1 MRVQFLTAAQILA
14 LYFAMNEDEDVVSI
28 SELGDFRACILK
40 RINDERVHYIVES
53 SNIDLDRAMID
64 YPDCFGYGQS
74 GKSILRK
81 TTTGQLVQRIVAY
94 LPNKILHD
102 AFKKEDV

>member
-1 MRVQFLTAAQILA
+1 MRIQFLTAAQILA
-14 LYFAMNEDEDVVSI
+14 LYFAMYEDEDVVSI
-28 SELGDFRACILK
+28 SELGDFRVHILK
-40 RINDERVHYIVES
+40 KINDENVHYIVET

-74 GKSILRK
+74 GKTIVRK
-81 TTTGQLVQRIVAY
+81 TTTGQIVRRIVAY